1 MLLIPSTHPP
11 LDDFSFQLLTC
22 SCNSVR
28 LLQLHLKMWT
38 GVWLLTLFCQLPYCF
53 SSPSSSVLSPSPSYS
68 NELTSKTRREAP
80 YYSGQSPVVH
90 QELSHYYDESGNQL
104 YYKDAYQH
112 DPNIL
117 YESPSYSPDAATAYA
132 GHGGYYEGYA
142 TDPYYERDPYYQYP
156 EESEAEEGTPLIE
169 NVMKLLSRLT
179 PTFGLDRQDD
189 GDEDDDSDEED
200 DDYDDDDDDGDD
212 GNDDD
217 DDDGNNPLDIIIP
230 IAIGITLIV
239 GGVVVADQF
248 ANWGYFKMEVVKNVL
263 KAKDKFV
270 KDKMKKIDKH
280 MKDKAKKVEEA
291 LKYVKKLL
299 KKGLDSIVGGGDG
312 ENCGDGGDGGDGGS
326 GGGGGCGDG

>member
-104 YYKDAYQH
+104 YYKDAYQQ

-117 YESPSYSPDAATAYA
+117 YESPSYSPDAATAFA
-132 GHGGYYEGYA
+132 GHGAYYEGYA

-189 GDEDDDSDEED
+189 GDEDDD
-200 DDYDDDDDDGDD
+200 Y
-212 GNDDD
+212 D

-230 IAIGITLIV
+230 IAIAITLVV

-270 KDKMKKIDKH
+270 
-280 MKDKAKKVEEA
+280 
-291 LKYVKKLL
+291 
-299 KKGLDSIVGGGDG
+299 
-312 ENCGDGGDGGDGGS
+312 
-326 GGGGGCGDG
+326 